1 MRLNNYRKNGEV
13 FSASISVF
21 PVYDSVAPTVDDDP
35 ILTHF
40 ATVITRAERLDVK
53 DILPVVPR
61 SVANCLAEMLPSGN
75 AGLAAAAAATSPSSS
90 SSSSSS
96 SGHGGAAW
104 LDRRTR
110 CRRFDTAVTLAPDS
124 FVTVCA
130 DARLSDLLRL
140 MLCVTDAM
148 ALADAE
154 VRSPPHRCHLH
165 HAFSTFPS
173 PFLSVIFTLY
183 AFVCRILLVR
193 CQGRIVHVNK
203 AWTALTGYT
212 LSEATG
218 RRCEDILAGPMTDG
232 EEMQRCTQVRAYDAS
247 LLLIPSFPHL

>member
-1 MRLNNYRKNGEV
+1 MSKRCVVLLHVVYQAANSPLSPFPFLCSQVGYGSMRLNNYRKNGEV

-90 SSSSSS
+90 SSSSS
-96 SGHGGAAW
+96 GHGGAAW

-154 VRSPPHRCHLH
+154 VRSPPHR
-165 HAFSTFPS
+165 
-173 PFLSVIFTLY
+173 
-183 AFVCRILLVR
+183 
-193 CQGRIVHVNK
+193 
-203 AWTALTGYT
+203 
-212 LSEATG
+212 
-218 RRCEDILAGPMTDG
+218 
-232 EEMQRCTQVRAYDAS
+232 
-247 LLLIPSFPHL
+247 

>member
-75 AGLAAAAAATSPSSS
+75 AGLAAAAAATPPSSS
-90 SSSSSS
+90 SSSSGH
-96 SGHGGAAW
+96 GHGGAAW

-154 VRSPPHRCHLH
+154 VRR
-165 HAFSTFPS
+165 A
-173 PFLSVIFTLY
+173 LSRPLS
-183 AFVCRILLVR
+183 RPLSIL
-193 CQGRIVHVNK
+193 I
-203 AWTALTGYT
+203 
-212 LSEATG
+212 
-218 RRCEDILAGPMTDG
+218 
-232 EEMQRCTQVRAYDAS
+232 
-247 LLLIPSFPHL
+247 